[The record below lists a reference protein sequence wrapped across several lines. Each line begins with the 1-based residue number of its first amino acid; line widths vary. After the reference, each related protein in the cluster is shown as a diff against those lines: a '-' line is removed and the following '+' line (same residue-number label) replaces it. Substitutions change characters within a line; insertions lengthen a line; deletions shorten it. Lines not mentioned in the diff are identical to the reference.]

1 LGEAASA
8 AAALGMA
15 DSLPRP
21 QESSN
26 HFANATLAEVRQRNQ
41 RNWCT
46 YLAVSSVFIFAATP
60 AFRHDGIL
68 VGDRLL

>member
-26 HFANATLAEVRQRNQ
+26 HFANATLDVLPGEVGAGREA
-41 RNWCT
+41 
-46 YLAVSSVFIFAATP
+46 LGV
-60 AFRHDGIL
+60 L
-68 VGDRLL
+68 M

>member
-1 LGEAASA
+1 LGEAARA

-26 HFANATLAEVRQRNQ
+26 HFANATLAG
-41 RNWCT
+41 
-46 YLAVSSVFIFAATP
+46 LSA
-60 AFRHDGIL
+60 L
-68 VGDRLL
+68 